1 MCFFIFFPP
10 KSTADQPL
18 AQKEEIMRKEILV
31 SVEFQSKKVAIVEDG
46 HLDEFYVERQSDKQL
61 VGSIFK
67 GKVSSIVP
75 GIGAAFIDMGLEK
88 NGFLYVTDVVGQGSL
103 LDSEDAVF
111 NENGDGKP
119 QTPSSGAPPGTAVPA
134 VPQAAPAGQHGHHPH
149 GHHRKEHRH
158 EPIPQ
163 IQDVLKK
170 DQEVLVQV
178 VKEPFG
184 TKGARLT
191 CQISL
196 AGRFVVFMPR
206 HPHVGVSKRIDDR
219 KERERIRQIIKGI
232 DLPKDTGLIVRTAA
246 WGCEAKVLERDIR
259 FLIHQ
264 WRLIQRR
271 CAQKHAPVLVHEEYG
286 LVLRMIRD
294 VLTENFER
302 VVINE
307 KEEFKRV
314 DRFMRAAVPNLHSKL
329 TLYQGETPLFM
340 SHGIQKEIDKIY
352 EPRAT
357 LKSGGHIVIEQT
369 EALVAID
376 VNTGKFTGT
385 KNLEETAYRTNCEA
399 AREIAK
405 QIRLRDLGG
414 IIIIDFIDMETSE
427 HRRSVL
433 KILEDSLRRDRAKTS
448 VLNLSQLGLVEM
460 TRQRMRK
467 SLESASTQPCPYC
480 QGKGIVRSKETVALD
495 ALLKLSQ
502 YLKPLKREHV
512 ELTAYPDVV
521 EVLNRD
527 GGRLIRSI
535 EVQTHN
541 RVSLVGDAHAHV
553 EEIRIKRILA
563 KRKRLW

>member
-1 MCFFIFFPP
+1 M
-10 KSTADQPL
+10 K
-18 AQKEEIMRKEILV
+18 KEILV

-46 HLDEFYVERQSDKQL
+46 HLEEFYVERPSDKQL

-75 GIGAAFIDMGLEK
+75 GIGAAFIDLGLEK
-88 NGFLYVTDVVGQGSL
+88 NGFLYVTDVVGQGGI
-103 LDSEDAVF
+103 DAEEAVF
-111 NENGDGKP
+111 IENGDKP
-119 QTPSSGAPPGTAVPA
+119 TTPTPPPPQQSG
-134 VPQAAPAGQHGHHPH
+134 HGHHGH
-149 GHHRKEHRH
+149 GHGRGKDHRH
-158 EPIPQ
+158 EPTPQ

-196 AGRFVVFMPR
+196 AGRFVVFMPH
-206 HPHVGVSKRIDDR
+206 HPHVGISKRIDDR

-232 DLPKDTGLIVRTAA
+232 NLPKETGLIVRTAA

-271 CAQKHAPVLVHEEYG
+271 VASRKAPAIVHEEYG

-302 VVINE
+302 VVINDP
-307 KEEFKRV
+307 EEFKRV

-329 TLYQGETPLFM
+329 TSYTGETPLFA
-340 SHGIQKEIDKIY
+340 SHNIQKEIDKIY
-352 EPRAT
+352 ESRAS

-385 KNLEETAYRTNCEA
+385 RNLEETAYRTNCEA

-414 IIIIDFIDMETSE
+414 IIIIDFIDMELPE

-433 KILEDSLRRDRAKTS
+433 RILEDSLRRDRAKTS

-467 SLESASTQPCPYC
+467 SLESASTQQCPYC
-480 QGKGIVRSKETVALD
+480 QGKGIVRSKETVASD
-495 ALLKLSQ
+495 ALQKLTVFLKNI
-502 YLKPLKREHV
+502 KHEHV
-512 ELTAYPDVV
+512 EMSAVPDVID
-521 EVLNRD
+521 VLNRD
-527 GGRLIRSI
+527 NARMVRTI
-535 EVQTHN
+535 EAQTRN
-541 RVSLVGDAHAHV
+541 RVSLVGDPHLHV
-553 EEIRIKRILA
+553 EDVRIKRILD